1 MPDALDFRDPDW
13 VAEQLNIDKNAVYRY
28 LNEGL
33 LPGLLLGPKWLISES
48 SLVEYL
54 KAEEKRQ
61 TQARRQFGDGLIE
74 DLESGRLYKR
84 FNERARDVLVTAQK
98 EALSRYVNYIGQEHL
113 LLGIAAVEGSA
124 GLAILANLGVSA
136 EQLRAAVDQASAQVP
151 RSGPAGGKIALSPR
165 AKRAIS
171 LAADEATQLNHSY
184 VGVEHLLI
192 GLLREGEGVGY
203 GVLTSLGVTL
213 NLARAELKRHLTRV
227 SKALA
232 GGQTVSDTASDA
244 SNDQPGSTETAA

>member
-33 LPGLLLGPKWLISES
+33 LPGLQLGRKWLISES

-74 DLESGRLYKR
+74 DLESGRLYQR
-84 FNERARDVLVTAQK
+84 FSERARDVLVTAQK
-98 EALSRYVNYIGQEHL
+98 EALNRYVSYIGQEHL
-113 LLGIAAVEGSA
+113 LLGIASVEGSA
-124 GLAILANLGVSA
+124 GLAILTSLGVSA
-136 EQLRAAVDQASAQVP
+136 EQLRAAVDQVSAQVP
-151 RSGPAGGKIALSPR
+151 RSGPTGGKIALSPR

-171 LAADEATQLNHSY
+171 LAADEATHLNHSY

-213 NLARAELKRHLTRV
+213 DRVRAELKQHLARV
-227 SKALA
+227 SKALT
-232 GGQTVSDTASDA
+232 GGQTVSGIASDA